1 MADSTIPDTMKA
13 IVVKETGG
21 LEAMTLDPSY
31 PVPKVGDNQVLIKNE
46 FAGLNFI
53 DTYYRSGLYKQ
64 ACPFVSGQEGG
75 GTVVALGSK
84 ASEESDLQIGD
95 KVVYVAL
102 VGSYCEYSA
111 VPASKVVK
119 VPESI
124 GMEKALACMV
134 QGLTAHYLV
143 TDAHASLIQKDQW
156 CLIYSVGSGTCQ
168 WAAQMAKIQGYKV
181 IGTTSK
187 SKASV
192 VPKGAC
198 DELIVLDPAEGK
210 SHADYNAIDIPK
222 KVMEITNGDGVKC
235 IVDGVGQSTYDISI
249 KCLARRGVWISFG
262 NASGPVP
269 PIPISRFTPKSA
281 FCTRPKLGD
290 YIVTREELE
299 MRAKDIFDW
308 VSSGKLDVKVD
319 TVFSV
324 EQARDAHEYLESGK
338 SKGKVLLRI

>member
-1 MADSTIPDTMKA
+1 MAESTIPDTMKA

-64 ACPFVSGQEGG
+64 ACPFISGQEGG

-84 ASEESDLQIGD
+84 TEDFGLQVGD

-143 TDAHASLIQKDQW
+143 TDAHAGLIQKDQW
-156 CLIYSVGSGTCQ
+156 CLIFSVGSGTCQ
-168 WAAQMAKIQGYKV
+168 WAAQIAKVRGFKV

-187 SKASV
+187 SKADA

-198 DELIVLDPAEGK
+198 DELIVLDTAEGK
-210 SHADYNAIDIPK
+210 SHSDYTSVDIQK

-235 IVDGVGQSTYDISI
+235 IVDGVGQSTSDISI
-249 KCLARRGVWISFG
+249 QCLARRGIWISFG

-269 PIPISRFTPKSA
+269 PVAIKRFTPKSA

-290 YIVTREELE
+290 YMATREELE
-299 MRAKDIFDW
+299 YRANDVFGL
-308 VSSGKLDVKVD
+308 VSNGKLDVKVD